1 MEYCGSAQVKA
12 LCAEF
17 GFRFTKSLGQNFLVS
32 PETVLRI
39 AEASGADRETA
50 VLEIGP
56 GFGALTGALAKR
68 AGKVV
73 AVELD
78 ETLFPVLGKT
88 LAGAENVVLVHGDAL
103 SVDLAALF
111 DGDPHPRRVAAANLP
126 YCITTK
132 AVLRLLASR
141 LFSRLTVMIQREAAD
156 KLICAPGSPNWCR
169 FSLLA
174 RYYADIRLLFTVPR
188 SCFYPQPTVES
199 AVLQMTPRPPLPHE
213 EERLFL
219 QLADAAFATRRKAL
233 ANCLKPLLG
242 AEPAAA
248 VLAAC
253 KIEPARRGESLSV
266 SEAETLAAAVRQITQ
281 SRAAENADN

>member
-32 PETVLRI
+32 PETALRI

-141 LFSRLTVMIQREAAD
+141 L
-156 KLICAPGSPNWCR
+156 
-169 FSLLA
+169 
-174 RYYADIRLLFTVPR
+174 LFTVPR

-199 AVLQMTPRPPLPHE
+199 AVLQMTLRPPLPHE